1 MTRVTKADL
10 EARIVQLEGLERD
23 YINMRDLATRQSQS
37 LKNAEQEVTRLILII
52 QSQAKALESMAA
64 KTGSD
69 Y

>member
-64 KTGSD
+64 KNGSD